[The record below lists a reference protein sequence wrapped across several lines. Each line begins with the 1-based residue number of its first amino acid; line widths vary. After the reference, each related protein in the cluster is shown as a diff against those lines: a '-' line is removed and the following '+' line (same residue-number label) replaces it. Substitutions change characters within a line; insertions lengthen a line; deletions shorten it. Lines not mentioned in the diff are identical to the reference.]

1 MEHAFISGLGL
12 AALLILGLL
21 LYEGV
26 VAMTAKPTWIPT
38 GVTGY
43 SFNLTRQAFLSSD
56 LRIASSHISRLLGL
70 MFTSPDSFGFGS
82 GLWIVPSHGVHT
94 LFMRFSIDV
103 VYLNKEDVV
112 VYLEEN
118 VKPWRMAPLVMEAAT
133 VLELPAHTIWNTGTA
148 VGDQIENA
156 FDKKHGAV
164 A

>member
-1 MEHAFISGLGL
+1 MEEG
-12 AALLILGLL
+12 AAN
-21 LYEGV
+21 
-26 VAMTAKPTWIPT
+26 MTANPNWIPA
-38 GVTGY
+38 GITGY
-43 SFNLTRQAFLSSD
+43 SFNQTRQTFLASE
-56 LRIASSHISRLLGL
+56 LKIAASHISRLLGL

-103 VYLNKEDVV
+103 VYLDNEDVV
-112 VYLEEN
+112 VHVEEN

-148 VGDQIENA
+148 IGDQIENA

>member
-1 MEHAFISGLGL
+1 
-12 AALLILGLL
+12 
-21 LYEGV
+21 
-26 VAMTAKPTWIPT
+26 MTANPTWIPA
-38 GVTGY
+38 GITGY
-43 SFNLTRQAFLSSD
+43 SFNLTRQTFLASE
-56 LRIASSHISRLLGL
+56 LKIASSHLSRLLGL
-70 MFTSPDSFGFGS
+70 MFTSPDSFGSGS

-94 LFMRFSIDV
+94 FFMRFSIDV
-103 VYLNKEDVV
+103 VYLDKEDVV
-112 VYLEEN
+112 VHVEDN

>member
-1 MEHAFISGLGL
+1 ME
-12 AALLILGLL
+12 
-21 LYEGV
+21 EGG
-26 VAMTAKPTWIPT
+26 ANMTANPNWIPA
-38 GVTGY
+38 GITGY
-43 SFNLTRQAFLSSD
+43 SFNQTRQTFLASE
-56 LRIASSHISRLLGL
+56 LKIAASHISRLLGL

-103 VYLNKEDVV
+103 VYLDKEDVV
-112 VYLEEN
+112 VHVEEN

-148 VGDQIENA
+148 IGDQIENA

>member
-1 MEHAFISGLGL
+1 MEDG
-12 AALLILGLL
+12 AA
-21 LYEGV
+21 E
-26 VAMTAKPTWIPT
+26 MTNPTWIPS
-38 GVTGY
+38 GITGY
-43 SFNLTRQAFLSSD
+43 SFNLTRQTFLASE
-56 LRIASSHISRLLGL
+56 LKIAASHMSRLLGL
-70 MFTSPDSFGFGS
+70 MFTSPVSFGFGS

-103 VYLNKEDVV
+103 VYLDNADVV
-112 VYLEEN
+112 VHLEEN

-156 FDKKHGAV
+156 FGKKHGAV